1 MDFRSDI
8 SKNLKIEGVTEE
20 EIYAALTVPPD
31 TAMGDY
37 ALPCFK
43 FAKLFR
49 KSPVQ
54 IAEELKNSYVCD
66 SIITEVNAVNGYL
79 N

>member
-37 ALPCFK
+37 ALPVSNLQNYSGKAPFRLPKSLKIRMC
-43 FAKLFR
+43 ATRLLQKLMR
-49 KSPVQ
+49 
-54 IAEELKNSYVCD
+54 
-66 SIITEVNAVNGYL
+66 
-79 N
+79 